1 MQLLNLTLSYLL
13 QEIQPL
19 INGSFVNKIQEL
31 SSDKFRFK
39 LHTSEGTKNLFLF
52 PNAIFLSDY
61 KIEAKKQTSGFGAF
75 LRKRLQG
82 KKILSVKQ
90 QEKDR
95 ILLFEFHDYFLILE
109 LYASGNIILT
119 EKNLEIISAMK
130 KEESKNRKIS
140 KKEIYSFP
148 ESKKLSLEKTSFKEF
163 SEKFSENLKEKNNL
177 VLALISTLDIAPLFA
192 EKIFYELKIKEKP
205 SEKRLKKV
213 FDAAKKIYSMKEK
226 PFPVVIQK
234 GKEKIILPFKLSSI
248 KNFEKVSSL
257 NSALDDFYSKQLF
270 SEKAPEKKP
279 KKLIALEHSF
289 KAQLEH
295 EKKIKKEIIENRKK
309 AETIYENNLLIQEIS
324 DSVKKGFA
332 KGLTEKEILKKI
344 NSFLNKS
351 KKNAE
356 LVSLTRKKVL
366 LNFKEN

>member
-19 INGSFVNKIQEL
+19 IKDSFVNKIQEL

-52 PNAIFLSDY
+52 PNAIFFSDY

-75 LRKRLQG
+75 LRKRLQE
-82 KKILSVKQ
+82 KKILSIKQ
-90 QEKDR
+90 HKTDR
-95 ILLFEFHDYFLILE
+95 IIFFEFHDFFLILE
-109 LYASGNIILT
+109 LYSNGNIILT
-119 EKNLEIISAMK
+119 EKNFEIISAMK

-140 KKEIYSFP
+140 KKEIYAFP

-163 SEKFSENLKEKNNL
+163 SEKFSENLKEKNNP
-177 VLALISTLDIAPLFA
+177 VLALVSVLDIAPLFA
-192 EKIFYELKIKEKP
+192 EEIFFELKIKENP
-205 SEKRLKKV
+205 GEKQLKKV
-213 FDAAKKIYSMKEK
+213 FEEIKKIYSLKQK
-226 PFPVVIQK
+226 SSPVVVKK
-234 GKEKIILPFKLSSI
+234 GKEKILLPFKLSSL

-270 SEKAPEKKP
+270 SEKSPEEKP

-289 KAQLEH
+289 KQQLEH
-295 EKKIKKEIIENRKK
+295 KNKLEKEIEENRKK

-324 DSVKKGFA
+324 DSAKKGFEKDLA
-332 KGLTEKEILKKI
+332 EKEILEKI
-344 NSFLNKS
+344 NSFLKSS
-351 KKNAE
+351 KKNIE
-356 LVSLTRKKVL
+356 LVSLTKKKVL